1 MYFLKKGQGDTE
13 SLSEI
18 RPKYKLI
25 YSAGVSKKAKDLIA
39 RTLGYVTYILH
50 QKLPL

>member
-25 YSAGVSKKAKDLIA
+25 YSVGVSKKAKDLTA